1 MTFDKKI
8 RLLKL
13 KKQNGSGGYT
23 EEASKSIWANVRD
36 IGVTTKYTAVAAG
49 RNAEIQAICHR
60 SEFEA
65 DNYTHVEFKGKTYR
79 VESTGA
85 ADTIRHIKLILA
97 KGG

>member
-13 KKQNGSGGYT
+13 KRQNGSGGYT
-23 EEASKSIWANVRD
+23 VEASKMIWANVRD

-49 RNAEIQAICHR
+49 PDAELQVICHR
-60 SEFEA
+60 REA
-65 DNYTHVEFKGKTYR
+65 EGYTHAEYGGNRYR
-79 VESTGA
+79 IESTGA
-85 ADTIRHIKLILA
+85 ADNERHIKLILA